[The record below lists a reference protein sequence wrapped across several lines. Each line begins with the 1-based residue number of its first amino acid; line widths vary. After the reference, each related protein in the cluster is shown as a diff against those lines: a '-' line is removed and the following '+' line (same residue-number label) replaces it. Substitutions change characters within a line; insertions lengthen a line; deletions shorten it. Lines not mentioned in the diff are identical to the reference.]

1 MERDFS
7 VREPAM
13 QGDSLDLEG
22 PMIEEEE
29 REYIPVEADLVVE
42 DCGPVGVDPMLGR
55 GMGNGAHPEGP

>member
-1 MERDFS
+1 
-7 VREPAM
+7 M